1 MEELFV
7 ETKVESLEGNKVKV
21 TVTVDAADIDGRIK
35 KTYKDFA
42 RKYNF
47 PGFRKGKAP
56 RPVIDNAL
64 GAEAVV
70 ATVTDELLNNT
81 WTAAM
86 DEAKLSPVGGPSM
99 EDTEL
104 VRAGEP
110 YEYTFTIEVRPEME
124 LSSYEPVAIEMP
136 FAEATEAEIEEQLQA
151 MAEHYTDYEDASA
164 ATKMKPENYADL
176 TMKATDAEGNEI
188 ASLTSESRLFGP
200 GTGMFSEAFDAEILG
215 MKKGQTK
222 EFTLDIPADEQAVL
236 LAGQA
241 GKPVTFEVTC
251 NVVKKKVTP
260 EVTDEWA
267 KETMGFESVED
278 MRERIKESLEMQKGN
293 MMPRIKE
300 NNIMVELRERVEGDV
315 PEAMVEEAETS
326 LLQDFFGQLQQAGMT
341 FDAYLGSQGITP
353 DQFKADLKAQSAD
366 HVKEELALEAWAR
379 HNNMEVTDED
389 ISAEFAKT
397 GVEDPAALEQEWR
410 EAGRLH
416 LIRTGLLRQKAI
428 EDLMENAQVTEVDF
442 AAKAAEEK
450 KPAKKT
456 TKKKAA
462 KKDEKAEEAAE

>member
-70 ATVTDELLNNT
+70 GTVTEELLNGT
-81 WTAAM
+81 WTAAI
-86 DEAKLSPVGGPSM
+86 DEAKLAPVGGPVM
-99 EDTEL
+99 ETNEI
-104 VRAGEP
+104 VKAGEP
-110 YEYTFTIEVRPEME
+110 YEYSFTIELRPEVE
-124 LSSYEPVAIEMP
+124 LTSYEPVAIEMP
-136 FAEATEAEIEEQLQA
+136 FAEATDAEIDEQVEA

-176 TMKATDAEGNEI
+176 TMKATDADGNEI
-188 ASLTSESRLFGP
+188 AALTSESRLYGP
-200 GTGMFSEAFDAEILG
+200 GTGMFSEAFDEEILG

-222 EFTLDIPADEQAVL
+222 EFTLEIPEDETAVL

-267 KETMGFESVED
+267 KEKMGFESVED
-278 MRERIKESLEMQKGN
+278 MRERIKESLDMQKSSL
-293 MMPRIKE
+293 MPRIKE
-300 NNIMVELRERVEGDV
+300 NNIMVELRDRVEGDV
-315 PEAMVEEAETS
+315 PESLVEQAETS

-341 FDAYLGSQGITP
+341 FDAYLASQNITP
-353 DQFKADLKAQSAD
+353 DQFKADLTAQSAD
-366 HVKEELALEAWAR
+366 QVKEELALEAWAR
-379 HNNMEVTDED
+379 HNNMEITDAD
-389 ISAEFAKT
+389 VAAEFAKT

-410 EAGRLH
+410 DAGRLH

-428 EDLMENAQVTEVDF
+428 EDLMENANVTEVDF

-450 KPAKKT
+450 KAAKKPA
-456 TKKKAA
+456 KKKAA
-462 KKDEKAEEAAE
+462 KKDEAEEAAE

>member
-70 ATVTDELLNNT
+70 GTVTEELLNGT
-81 WTAAM
+81 WTAAI
-86 DEAKLSPVGGPSM
+86 DEAKLAPVGGPVM
-99 EDTEL
+99 ETNEI
-104 VRAGEP
+104 VKAGEP
-110 YEYTFTIEVRPEME
+110 YEYSFTIELRPEVE
-124 LSSYEPVAIEMP
+124 LTSYEPVAIEMP
-136 FAEATEAEIEEQLQA
+136 FAEATDAEIDEQVEA

-176 TMKATDAEGNEI
+176 TMKATDADGNEI
-188 ASLTSESRLFGP
+188 AALASESRLYGP
-200 GTGMFSEAFDAEILG
+200 GTGMFSEAFDEEILG

-222 EFTLDIPADEQAVL
+222 EFTLEIPEDETAVL

-267 KETMGFESVED
+267 KEKMGFESVED
-278 MRERIKESLEMQKGN
+278 MRERIKESLNAQKGSL
-293 MMPRIKE
+293 MPRIKE
-300 NNIMVELRERVEGDV
+300 NNIMVELRDRVEGDV
-315 PEAMVEEAETS
+315 PESLVEQAETS

-341 FDAYLGSQGITP
+341 FDAYLASQNITP

-366 HVKEELALEAWAR
+366 QVKEELALEAWAR
-379 HNNMEVTDED
+379 HNNMEITDADVT
-389 ISAEFAKT
+389 AEFAKT

-410 EAGRLH
+410 DAGRLH

-428 EDLMENAQVTEVDF
+428 EDLMENANVTEVDF

-450 KPAKKT
+450 KAAKKPA
-456 TKKKAA
+456 KKKAA
-462 KKDEKAEEAAE
+462 KKDEAEEVAE

>member
-70 ATVTDELLNNT
+70 GTVTEELLNGT
-81 WTAAM
+81 WTAAI
-86 DEAKLSPVGGPSM
+86 DEAKLAPVGGPVM
-99 EDTEL
+99 ETNEI
-104 VRAGEP
+104 VKAGEP
-110 YEYTFTIEVRPEME
+110 YEYSFTIELRPEVE
-124 LSSYEPVAIEMP
+124 LTSYEPVAIEMP
-136 FAEATEAEIEEQLQA
+136 FAEGTDAEIDEQVEA
-151 MAEHYTDYEDASA
+151 MAEHYADYEDASA
-164 ATKMKPENYADL
+164 ATKMKPENFADL
-176 TMKATDAEGNEI
+176 TMKATDADGNEI
-188 ASLTSESRLFGP
+188 AALTSESRLYGP
-200 GTGMFSEAFDAEILG
+200 GTGMFSEAFDEEILG

-222 EFTLDIPADEQAVL
+222 EFTLEIPEDEKAVL
-236 LAGQA
+236 LASQA

-267 KETMGFESVED
+267 KEKMGFESVED
-278 MRERIKESLEMQKGN
+278 MRERIKESLDMQKGS
-293 MMPRIKE
+293 MLPRIKE
-300 NNIMVELRERVEGDV
+300 NNIMVELRDRVEGDV
-315 PEAMVEEAETS
+315 PESLIEQAETM
-326 LLQDFFGQLQQAGMT
+326 LLQEFFGQLQQAGMT
-341 FDAYLGSQGITP
+341 FDAYLASQNITP

-366 HVKEELALEAWAR
+366 QVKSSPLRPGRATTTWRSPMRTSPPSSPRPAWR
-379 HNNMEVTDED
+379 
-389 ISAEFAKT
+389 I
-397 GVEDPAALEQEWR
+397 
-410 EAGRLH
+410 
-416 LIRTGLLRQKAI
+416 LRRWSRSGAMPVVCTHPHGSFLRSKAI
-428 EDLMENAQVTEVDF
+428 EDLMENANVTEVDF

-450 KPAKKT
+450 KAAKKPA
-456 TKKKAA
+456 KKKAA
-462 KKDEKAEEAAE
+462 KKDEAEEAAE

>member
-70 ATVTDELLNNT
+70 GTVTEELLNGT
-81 WTAAM
+81 WTAAI
-86 DEAKLSPVGGPSM
+86 DEAKLAPVGGPVM
-99 EDTEL
+99 ETNEI
-104 VRAGEP
+104 VKAGEP
-110 YEYTFTIEVRPEME
+110 YEYSFTIELRPEVE
-124 LSSYEPVAIEMP
+124 LTSYEPVAIEMP
-136 FAEATEAEIEEQLQA
+136 FAEATDAEIDEQVEA

-176 TMKATDAEGNEI
+176 TMKATDADGNEI
-188 ASLTSESRLFGP
+188 AALTSESRLYGP
-200 GTGMFSEAFDAEILG
+200 GTGMFSEAFDEEILG

-222 EFTLDIPADEQAVL
+222 EFTLEVPEDETAVL

-267 KETMGFESVED
+267 KEKMGFESVED
-278 MRERIKESLEMQKGN
+278 MRERIKESLNAQKGSL
-293 MMPRIKE
+293 MPRIKE
-300 NNIMVELRERVEGDV
+300 NNIMVELRDRVEGDV
-315 PEAMVEEAETS
+315 PESLVEQAETS
-326 LLQDFFGQLQQAGMT
+326 LLQDFFG
-341 FDAYLGSQGITP
+341 DRKS
-353 DQFKADLKAQSAD
+353 
-366 HVKEELALEAWAR
+366 V
-379 HNNMEVTDED
+379 V
-389 ISAEFAKT
+389 
-397 GVEDPAALEQEWR
+397 
-410 EAGRLH
+410 
-416 LIRTGLLRQKAI
+416 
-428 EDLMENAQVTEVDF
+428 
-442 AAKAAEEK
+442 
-450 KPAKKT
+450 
-456 TKKKAA
+456 
-462 KKDEKAEEAAE
+462 

>member
-70 ATVTDELLNNT
+70 GTVTEELLNGT
-81 WTAAM
+81 WTAAI
-86 DEAKLSPVGGPSM
+86 DEASSPPVGGPVM
-99 EDTEL
+99 ETNEI
-104 VRAGEP
+104 VKAGEP
-110 YEYTFTIEVRPEME
+110 YEYSFTIELRPEVE
-124 LSSYEPVAIEMP
+124 LTSYEPVAIEMP
-136 FAEATEAEIEEQLQA
+136 FAEATDAEIDEQVEA

-164 ATKMKPENYADL
+164 ATKMKLENYADL
-176 TMKATDAEGNEI
+176 TMKATDADGNEI
-188 ASLTSESRLFGP
+188 AALTSESRLYGP
-200 GTGMFSEAFDAEILG
+200 GTGMFSEAFDEEILG

-222 EFTLDIPADEQAVL
+222 EFTLEIPEDETAVL

-267 KETMGFESVED
+267 KEKMGFESVED
-278 MRERIKESLEMQKGN
+278 MRERIKESLDMQKSSL
-293 MMPRIKE
+293 MPLHQGEQHHGRAARPRRGRRARSPW
-300 NNIMVELRERVEGDV
+300 VEQ
-315 PEAMVEEAETS
+315 AETS

-341 FDAYLGSQGITP
+341 FDAYLASQNITP

-366 HVKEELALEAWAR
+366 QVKEELALEAWAR
-379 HNNMEVTDED
+379 HNNMEITDAD
-389 ISAEFAKT
+389 VAAEFAKT

-410 EAGRLH
+410 DAGRLH

-428 EDLMENAQVTEVDF
+428 EDLMENASVTEVDF

-450 KPAKKT
+450 K
-456 TKKKAA
+456 AA